1 VVAPFE
7 RTTFVFQTP
16 RVEVAKVP
24 PVVAS
29 GGLAVGFTIP

>member
-1 VVAPFE
+1 M
-7 RTTFVFQTP
+7 P